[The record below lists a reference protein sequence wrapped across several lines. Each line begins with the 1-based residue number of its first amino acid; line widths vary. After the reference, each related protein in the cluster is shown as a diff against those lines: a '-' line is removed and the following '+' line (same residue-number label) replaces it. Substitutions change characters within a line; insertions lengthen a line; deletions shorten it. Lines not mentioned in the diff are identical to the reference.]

1 MAITYSDRTE
11 YEGCVLDEGE
21 INGYDDSDF
30 YAVVYDRES
39 DSVKRVTYAST
50 RYAGGGRCTIDA
62 TPEAQT
68 LAAEA
73 LRRRLFAEWKAHNE
87 DQARVPTEGREVC
100 FVKGRPTVKL
110 ADGSRMKVPLG
121 TVGTV
126 QQRQERRSQYGTWS
140 YGFRLAVAVS
150 SETTPAYDLR
160 EDGDKLRLVSPYDPN
175 FPRKARALDGDWDR
189 NAREWVFD
197 AARKDEV
204 VALANACY
212 PPTPTKVCWTNADN
226 VEVMDPER
234 YEEPEETGHRY
245 AEAYCRNWRGATANH
260 NLPII

>member
-1 MAITYSDRTE
+1 MAITYSNHTE

-50 RYAGGGRCTIDA
+50 RYAGGGRCAIDA
-62 TPEAQT
+62 TPEVKA

-73 LRRRLFAEWKAHNE
+73 LRRRLFAEWKARNE
-87 DQARVPTEGREVC
+87 EQATVPTVGREVR

-110 ADGSRMKVPLG
+110 ADGSREKVALG

-126 QQRQERRSQYGTWS
+126 KQRQERRSQYGTWS
-140 YGFRLAVAVS
+140 YGFRLAVTVS
-150 SETTPAYDLR
+150 GETTPAYNLR
-160 EDGDKLRLVSPYDPN
+160 EEGDKLHLVSPFNPD
-175 FPRKARALDGDWDR
+175 FPRKARTLGGEWDR
-189 NAREWVFD
+189 TAREWVFD

-204 VALANACY
+204 VALADAYY
-212 PPTPTKVCWTNADN
+212 PLTPTKVCWTDSDN
-226 VEVMDPER
+226 VEVVDPER
-234 YEEPEETGHRY
+234 YEEPDETGLRY
-245 AEAYCRNWRGATANH
+245 AEASCRNWRGATAAH